1 MGSGYFSDDFKRD
14 AVVQIIDKGHSVA
27 EMSRRLGVSR
37 HTLYAWKRQFARPSG
52 VNAERPLPAPR
63 HHKPVRVVPIRWIED
78 LRDAVHGA
86 GLRATQMSRGPLSGS
101 LASIEDEGFLYSSG
115 HMQGQV
121 ALSGHM
127 LPNTVTIGFALRA
140 PPGTRHGQHEISTGN
155 LVLLMPGEEQ
165 HAFYMPDSLYLATT
179 IRPERLEMEGAHE
192 DLVFDRHKFAGSGVH
207 RYKAPPGVTAAI
219 GRRLDLLHA
228 AGSPAPVRDLI
239 AALRLM
245 RRVIVTYFGRAAHGR
260 ALTAQPGLQS
270 RIFARAQRHI
280 EEHLDGHITI
290 DALAAAAFTSRRT
303 LYRTFLRMVDESPQA
318 YVRRLRLHRLRYDLV
333 SEAEARCTVEM
344 AATRWGMGEFGRI
357 AGRYRELF
365 GELPSQ
371 TLKRRR
377 ADRGSRRPDR

>member
-1 MGSGYFSDDFKRD
+1 
-14 AVVQIIDKGHSVA
+14 
-27 EMSRRLGVSR
+27 
-37 HTLYAWKRQFARPSG
+37 
-52 VNAERPLPAPR
+52 
-63 HHKPVRVVPIRWIED
+63 
-78 LRDAVHGA
+78 
-86 GLRATQMSRGPLSGS
+86 
-101 LASIEDEGFLYSSG
+101 
-115 HMQGQV
+115 MQGQV

-155 LVLLMPGEEQ
+155 LALLMPGEEH

-207 RYKAPPGVTAAI
+207 RYKAPPGVTA
-219 GRRLDLLHA
+219 
-228 AGSPAPVRDLI
+228 APVRDLI

-344 AATRWGMGEFGRI
+344 AATRWAWVSSDGSPGGI
-357 AGRYRELF
+357 ASCLA
-365 GELPSQ
+365 SC
-371 TLKRRR
+371 RRR
-377 ADRGSRRPDR
+377 PSSEGVPIGGAGGLTGERLVPRGGFGPHPGAGVRG